1 MRAGRRLVHRSGAW
15 TAFAVV
21 LIGIA
26 GVACTD
32 DGTAPDGVGGATT
45 TTPRARTE
53 AITAESVTASVGP
66 GTEAAVVAS
75 TVEIVPVPDVGVPG
89 IDSAD
94 PFCRAWSEFAGSFQA
109 VAFGS
114 TADSDPVGAVRLEVI
129 ASAAVSS
136 AARTM
141 ADEFPESVTS
151 ERDIFLDDVIGPFVR
166 RADRASDEL
175 RAAGLAAG
183 DIEQLG
189 DAWLRALVEAGVDD
203 PEIAVAVPDGL
214 TEAVDAATEV
224 FAANVPVIAAD
235 PSLIT
240 QAEAPATLGYLADNC
255 PDRGILAG
263 NDAID

>member
-1 MRAGRRLVHRSGAW
+1 MHRSGAW

-45 TTPRARTE
+45 TPTARTE
-53 AITAESVTASVGP
+53 PITTESVTTSVIP
-66 GTEAAVVAS
+66 GADPTAAPS
-75 TVEIVPVPDVGVPG
+75 TVAIEPVPDVGVPG

-109 VAFGS
+109 LAFAPI
-114 TADSDPVGAVRLEVI
+114 ADSGPVAAARLEVV
-129 ASAAVSS
+129 ASS
-136 AARTM
+136 AVTSSAQTL
-141 ADEFPESVTS
+141 ADEFPESVAS
-151 ERDIFLDDVIGPFVR
+151 EREIFLDDVIGPFAR
-166 RADRASDEL
+166 RAARASDEL

-189 DAWLRALVEAGVDD
+189 DVWLAALADAGVDD
-203 PEIAVAVPDGL
+203 PEIVVAVPDGL
-214 TEAVDAATEV
+214 TDAVDAATEV

-235 PSLIT
+235 PSLVT
-240 QAEAPATLGYLADNC
+240 GARAPATLGYLADNC
-255 PDRGILAG
+255 PDQGILAG

>member
-1 MRAGRRLVHRSGAW
+1 MRAGRRLVHRSGAL

-26 GVACTD
+26 GVAYTD

-45 TTPRARTE
+45 TPSGPTE
-53 AITAESVTASVGP
+53 AIATESVTASVGP
-66 GTEAAVVAS
+66 STEVAFVPS
-75 TVEIVPVPDVGVPG
+75 TVEIVPVPDVGEPG
-89 IDSAD
+89 IYSAD

-109 VAFGS
+109 LAFAS

-129 ASAAVSS
+129 ASAAVWS
-136 AARTM
+136 AGQTM
-141 ADEFPESVTS
+141 ADEFPESVAS
-151 ERDIFLDDVIGPFVR
+151 EREIFLDDTIGPFVR
-166 RADRASDEL
+166 RADHSSAEL
-175 RAAGLAAG
+175 RAAGLADG

-203 PEIAVAVPDGL
+203 PEIVVAVPDGL
-214 TEAVDAATEV
+214 TEAVDAATEA

-240 QAEAPATLGYLADNC
+240 RAEAPATLGYLADNC
-255 PDRGILAG
+255 PDQGILAG